1 VSLLRSPE
9 RRYTVLNRNDGPH
22 LRVLSLGAGVQS
34 TALLLLAA
42 EPTRHGL
49 APLVEHAIFADTGWE
64 PAAVY
69 AHLDRLIREV
79 ADPAGITVHRVSSG
93 NIRTDALDPGHRFA
107 SLPLYVANPDGTR
120 GLARRQCT
128 SEYKL
133 KPILRKVRELLGA
146 PRREDGVPG
155 RVPKGRWAEQ
165 WIGISA
171 DESHR
176 ALSSGTRVAYARAR
190 YPLLEPRI
198 DQGLTRADCQTIL
211 AAAGFEDTPKSAC
224 LGCPFHGN
232 AQWRAL
238 RDRHSEEFADAVAFD
253 TAIRHGAARATATGN
268 PLRGHLYLHRS
279 CVPLATAPIDH
290 VTRVEWAARQD
301 TLSLDDPEH
310 TCSPWGCTT
319 ARETPEGTPQ

>member
-1 VSLLRSPE
+1 VSKINIRENHSLTGSRPS
-9 RRYTVLNRNDGPH
+9 GPL

-42 EPTRHGL
+42 APTRHGHP
-49 APLVEHAIFADTGWE
+49 PLVDHVIFADTGWE

-69 AHLDRLIREV
+69 AHLDRLTREV
-79 ADPAGITVHRVSSG
+79 ADPAGLAVHRVSSG
-93 NIRTDALDPGHRFA
+93 NIRTDVLDPGHRFA
-107 SLPLYVANPDGTR
+107 SMPLYVANPDGTR

-146 PRREDGVPG
+146 PWRKDGVPG

-176 ALSSGTRVAYARAR
+176 ALSSGARVAYARAR

-198 DQGLTRADCQTIL
+198 SQGLTRADCQAINT
-211 AAAGFEDTPKSAC
+211 AAGFGDTPKSAC
-224 LGCPFHGN
+224 VGCPFHSN
-232 AQWRAL
+232 AQWRKM
-238 RDRHSEEFADAVAFD
+238 RDCSPSEWANAVEFD
-253 TAIRHGAARATATGN
+253 TAIRSGSARAIATGT
-268 PLRGHLYLHRS
+268 PLRGHMYLHRS
-279 CVPLATAPIDH
+279 LVPLGKAPIH
-290 VTRVEWAARQD
+290 HITRSEWNARQGI
-301 TLSLDDPEH
+301 LSLDDTQH
-310 TCSPWGCTT
+310 TCSPWGCVTI
-319 ARETPEGTPQ
+319 